1 MMQGKI
7 RLAVISMT
15 CVFISGGCT
24 SRIIKEGFY
33 GATGSSG
40 HYILLAGDEEQC
52 RALPSSHG
60 AVQMGSIKNM
70 IGDACPPQ
78 FMQYLLERIPEELQE
93 EDKNEE
99 NDTRKKPFL
108 RGLANKKLLITG
120 TIIHYDEGKLLDKIV
135 GPMEEAICRLQI
147 RDAQTNTLYA
157 EANFVSRAKSSVR
170 KGPKEL
176 AEGIGKAIK
185 KLLKPKDEDE
195 NNK

>member
-1 MMQGKI
+1 MQRKF
-7 RLAVISMT
+7 RLTVILMT
-15 CVFISGGCT
+15 CAFISGGCT

-60 AVQMGSIKNM
+60 AVQMGSIQNM
-70 IGDACPPQ
+70 IGDACPTR
-78 FMQYLLERIPEELQE
+78 FTQYLLERIPEELQK
-93 EDKNEE
+93 EDKDEGKKKEE
-99 NDTRKKPFL
+99 SGEEKKSFL
-108 RGLANKKLLITG
+108 RGSANKKLLITG

-185 KLLKPKDEDE
+185 KLLKPKNED
-195 NNK
+195 